1 MDGCGVMAY
10 GSSSFDVLGS
20 WLLKAASLILCLWLP
35 DLVNLSLNDNDGSS
49 GASDQDTLAPLPG
62 ATPWPL
68 LPTFSYQYPAPH
80 PYSPQPP
87 PYHELSSYTYGG
99 GSASS
104 QHSEGKLPPGSRG
117 AGAGDWGGRG
127 TLGEG
132 SVAPSPSRPHRE
144 PEQRV
149 HTKRW
154 GGRAHGEA

>member
-1 MDGCGVMAY
+1 MVWALAVSLPEQQFPVVSHHGLWLLPWELWGN
-10 GSSSFDVLGS
+10 GSGFSVLGNPG
-20 WLLKAASLILCLWLP
+20 LLQQGPLFHFLP

-104 QHSEGKLPPGSRG
+104 QHSEGK
-117 AGAGDWGGRG
+117 
-127 TLGEG
+127 
-132 SVAPSPSRPHRE
+132 
-144 PEQRV
+144 
-149 HTKRW
+149 
-154 GGRAHGEA
+154 

>member
-1 MDGCGVMAY
+1 MSWGC
-10 GSSSFDVLGS
+10 
-20 WLLKAASLILCLWLP
+20 WLLKAVILGLFSCLP

-104 QHSEGKLPPGSRG
+104 QHSEGKSPPDAHT
-117 AGAGDWGGRG
+117 AGAW
-127 TLGEG
+127 TW
-132 SVAPSPSRPHRE
+132 APR
-144 PEQRV
+144 
-149 HTKRW
+149 
-154 GGRAHGEA
+154 

>member
-1 MDGCGVMAY
+1 MGNFLLEVFIVTPVMDCSGETVPN
-10 GSSSFDVLGS
+10 SSSFNVLVS
-20 WLLKAASLILCLWLP
+20 WPLEAVILSLFSYFP

-104 QHSEGKLPPGSRG
+104 QHSEGK
-117 AGAGDWGGRG
+117 
-127 TLGEG
+127 
-132 SVAPSPSRPHRE
+132 
-144 PEQRV
+144 
-149 HTKRW
+149 
-154 GGRAHGEA
+154 

>member
-1 MDGCGVMAY
+1 MPVTGGCGKVVA
-10 GSSSFDVLGS
+10 GSFPILP
-20 WLLKAASLILCLWLP
+20 LKAVASSCLPCFP

-104 QHSEGKLPPGSRG
+104 QHSEGKLPPDTSIARVWG
-117 AGAGDWGGRG
+117 AVEATQGGE
-127 TLGEG
+127 T
-132 SVAPSPSRPHRE
+132 
-144 PEQRV
+144 
-149 HTKRW
+149 
-154 GGRAHGEA
+154 GEARVSCAEG

>member
-1 MDGCGVMAY
+1 MEGPREKVP
-10 GSSSFDVLGS
+10 SSSTFSALVS
-20 WLLKAASLILCLWLP
+20 WPLEVVTLIRVFTSLP

-68 LPTFSYQYPAPH
+68 LPTFPYQYPAPH

-104 QHSEGKLPPGSRG
+104 QHSEGK
-117 AGAGDWGGRG
+117 
-127 TLGEG
+127 
-132 SVAPSPSRPHRE
+132 
-144 PEQRV
+144 
-149 HTKRW
+149 
-154 GGRAHGEA
+154 